1 MSNPLRHLATAIV
14 TACQT
19 KDNAKHVKQS
29 TVLDVLAKHEGF
41 RSIQASDNAASPST
55 TDETAPLSS
64 DVIALRG
71 MLYANYP
78 NADLLPIELSEAITF
93 KGSLVSHPDWGCDA
107 PFAVMWDLLSDE
119 LHAAVDELERWN
131 RLCDRLD
138 GVIESGTDA
147 INEVLIAFPPRIA
160 QFLHAEFDEV
170 TDDTMLPVKQAAEK
184 YRVLERFQY
193 DIESVTDALRNARS
207 AQDR

>member
-29 TVLDVLAKHEGF
+29 TVLDVLTKHEGY
-41 RSIQASDNAASPST
+41 RSIQARDNA
-55 TDETAPLSS
+55 TAKRNDDKPLPS

-71 MLYANYP
+71 LLYANYP
-78 NADLLPIELSEAITF
+78 HSDLLPIELGEAITF
-93 KGSLVSHPDWGCDA
+93 KGSLVSHPDWGSDA

-119 LHAAVDELERWN
+119 HHAAVDELERWD
-131 RLCDRLD
+131 RLCDRLED
-138 GVIESGTDA
+138 VIESGTDA

-160 QFLHAEFDEV
+160 KFLHTEFDEV

-184 YRVLERFQY
+184 YRALERFQS
-193 DIESVTDALRNARS
+193 DVESVTDALRNARS